1 MQSLLRIFVVW
12 LFVATAASAVQAVQ
26 SPEAQPG
33 PALAISGTPAAS
45 PDHAAPP
52 QVKAGSVSTKTQAN
66 AATTAAPAKAN
77 SSGPGQPQVKLSPA
91 PSSTHPAF
99 TFPPPPPFDW
109 KPSPPL
115 PPQQA
120 IETGT
125 PPPILLEPPPRLPA
139 PSKRNIEQTGLESAS
154 EVIKVILGLVFISGL
169 AYLAGHPRVQ
179 EIERKLQISQVVT
192 AGLPFVLLGVIAH
205 LPGVGILSQ
214 SVLWE
219 IRPLLALGLGWIG
232 FTIGFRFDSRLAD
245 SLVPGAS
252 TASLITAS
260 IPFATILG
268 LCVALLLFI
277 EHPPTNLIS
286 LRDAMMLATAGA
298 MTAYG
303 APEMLEAR
311 GAADYSVDRVASIVT
326 LEQLAGFV
334 GLMLVAAYF
343 RPQDS
348 VVAWRLPGTA
358 WLFITLGMGTMIGGV
373 IYGTLGKVQR
383 GPEFSVLVLGSVC
396 FTAGMASFLRLSPL
410 VVCFIVGLILVNL
423 PGRSKDRIR
432 EALNRMERPI
442 YLLFLLVAGSLWDV
456 TEWQG
461 WALMVLFVVARL
473 LGKWLAVIFCRKRVP
488 GGLTTDEQRSLILSP
503 IGALS
508 IAIVVNAQDL
518 YSGPTVS
525 WMVTAVIGGAI
536 VTEIIVQI
544 AARHSE
550 VDEPHLIGIS

>member
-1 MQSLLRIFVVW
+1 MQSLLRILAIL
-12 LFVATAASAVQAVQ
+12 LFLAMAVNAAPLVELSQPQ
-26 SPEAQPG
+26 AQPASSHTAQAAPQPQVG
-33 PALAISGTPAAS
+33 QPQTKPPAVPAHTEPA
-45 PDHAAPP
+45 AAPP
-52 QVKAGSVSTKTQAN
+52 PSES
-66 AATTAAPAKAN
+66 PAK
-77 SSGPGQPQVKLSPA
+77 SSAHPQARHTAPPASTQPS
-91 PSSTHPAF
+91 F
-99 TFPPPPPFDW
+99 TFPPPPQFTW
-109 KPSPPL
+109 EPSPQL
-115 PPQQA
+115 PPEQA
-120 IETGT
+120 VKTET
-125 PPPILLEPPPRLPA
+125 PPPILLEPPPQLPK
-139 PSKRNIEQTGLESAS
+139 PQKSSIERRGLESAS
-154 EVIKVILGLVFISGL
+154 EVIKVIFGLVLISGL
-169 AYLAGHPRVQ
+169 AYMAGHPRVQ

-192 AGLPFVLLGVIAH
+192 AGLPFVFLGVIAH
-205 LPGVGILSQ
+205 LPGVGILSE

-277 EHPPTNLIS
+277 ENPPTNMIS

-303 APEMLEAR
+303 APEILEAR
-311 GAADYSVDRVASIVT
+311 GAANYSVDRVASIVT

-343 RPQDS
+343 RPQDGS
-348 VVAWRLPGTA
+348 VAWHLPGTA

-423 PGRSKDRIR
+423 PGHSKDRLR

-544 AARHSE
+544 ASRRHE
-550 VDEPHLIGIS
+550 LDEPHLIGIS

>member
-1 MQSLLRIFVVW
+1 MAWAERVILLRARCAHLQSVMQSVLRTFAGW
-12 LFVATAASAVQAVQ
+12 LFLVVAASAAQAVQ
-26 SPEAQPG
+26 SSKPQPG
-33 PALAISGTPAAS
+33 PPPAAS
-45 PDHAAPP
+45 GAQAAPEDRAP
-52 QVKAGSVSTKTQAN
+52 V
-66 AATTAAPAKAN
+66 APA
-77 SSGPGQPQVKLSPA
+77 QPQGTSPTPEKA
-91 PSSTHPAF
+91 KPGSAHGSKRSIF
-99 TFPPPPPFDW
+99 TFPPPPQFTWEPA
-109 KPSPPL
+109 PQL

-120 IETGT
+120 VETEK
-125 PPPILLEPPPRLPA
+125 PPPILLEPPPPLPA
-139 PSKRNIEQTGLESAS
+139 PPKRNIEQRGLESAS
-154 EVIKVILGLVFISGL
+154 EVIKVILGLVLISGL

-192 AGLPFVLLGVIAH
+192 AGLPFVFLGVIAH

-245 SLVPGAS
+245 SIVPGAS
-252 TASLITAS
+252 TASMITAS
-260 IPFATILG
+260 IPFATILAVCS
-268 LCVALLLFI
+268 LLLLFI
-277 EHPPTNLIS
+277 EHPPTNAIS

-311 GAADYSVDRVASIVT
+311 GAANHSVDRVASIVT

-343 RPQDS
+343 RPQDGS
-348 VVAWRLPGTA
+348 VAWHLPGTA

-373 IYGTLGKVQR
+373 IYGTLGRIQR

-442 YLLFLLVAGSLWDV
+442 YLLFLFVAGSLWDV

-461 WALMVLFVVARL
+461 WALMVLFVAARL
-473 LGKWLAVIFCRKRVP
+473 LGKWLAVILCRKRVP

-503 IGALS
+503 LGALS

-536 VTEIIVQI
+536 VTEVIVQI
-544 AARHSE
+544 AARRSE
-550 VDEPHLIGIS
+550 LDEPHLIGIS